1 MQWRKP
7 RVKDLEN
14 FETSVEQTQTPP
26 ESLLGNYDYFL
37 LVLTYGEMTAR
48 SYWLRG
54 FSSL

>member
-1 MQWRKP
+1 MG
-7 RVKDLEN
+7 RVLDCN
-14 FETSVEQTQTPP
+14 QTQTPP